1 MGAGSCARLPQM
13 SRITI
18 VGTGY
23 VGLTAGAC
31 FAHLGHQVVCGD
43 IDEAKVEG
51 LSAGRLPIVETG
63 LADLVRE
70 GLDAGRLSFVVGA
83 AAAVEGCEVAF
94 LCVPTPQHL
103 DGSADTALLEAAV
116 REMATAMPA
125 GAIVV
130 NKSTVPV
137 GSTRVV
143 SDALGRDDLAVV
155 SNPEFL
161 REGSAVRDFL
171 EPDRVVVGADDPSA
185 AEAVAALYD
194 GVNSPVLVTDPVSA
208 ETIKYAA
215 NAFLVTKLSFVNSM
229 AAVCESVGA
238 DVDDVMTGL
247 GHDRRIGSGYLSPGP
262 GWGGSCFPKDTQS
275 LLQMAGRAGYDFR
288 FLDVAVAVNEE
299 QFDRVADKVRK
310 AVGGDLAGRTVA
322 AWGLT
327 FKAGTDD
334 LRDSPALAVIDRLL
348 TAGATVRAHD
358 PTVAAA
364 RPPIPDDVVVVSNPM
379 AACDGAEVLVVLTE
393 WDNFRAADPA
403 AVADRLVRPAV
414 VDARN
419 LLDRALWEGHGFEY
433 QGIGR

>member
-1 MGAGSCARLPQM
+1 M
-13 SRITI
+13 SRIAI

-43 IDEAKVEG
+43 IDEAKVEE
-51 LSAGRLPIVETG
+51 LSAGRLPIVEAG

-70 GLDAGRLSFVVGA
+70 GLNAGRLSFVVGA
-83 AAAVEGCEVAF
+83 AAAVEGCDVAF
-94 LCVPTPQHL
+94 LCLPTPQHP
-103 DGSADTALLEAAV
+103 DGSADTSFLEEAV
-116 REMATAMPA
+116 RQVATVLPS

-137 GSTRVV
+137 GSTQVV
-143 SDALGRDDLAVV
+143 FDALGRDDVAVV

-171 EPDRVVVGADDPSA
+171 EPDRVVVGANDSSA
-185 AEAVAALYD
+185 ADAVAALYAAV
-194 GVNSPVLVTDPVSA
+194 GAPMLITDPVTA
-208 ETIKYAA
+208 ETVKYAA
-215 NAFLVTKLSFVNSM
+215 NAFLVTKLSFVNSI
-229 AAVCESVGA
+229 AALCESVGA
-238 DVDDVMTGL
+238 DVDDVMVGL
-247 GHDRRIGSGYLSPGP
+247 GYDRRIGSGYLRPGP
-262 GWGGSCFPKDTQS
+262 GWGGSCFPKDTRS
-275 LLQMAGRAGYDFR
+275 LLQMAGQAGYDFR

-310 AVGGDLAGRTVA
+310 AAGGDLSGRTVA
-322 AWGLT
+322 VWGLT

-334 LRDSPALAVIDRLL
+334 LRDSPALAIIDRLL

-358 PTVAAA
+358 PTVVKAH
-364 RPPIPDDVVVVSNPM
+364 PPIPDDVVVVTDPL

-393 WDNFRAADPA
+393 WEDFQVADPTV
-403 AVADRLVRPAV
+403 VADRLTRPAV

-419 LLDRALWEGHGFEY
+419 LLDRTLWEGHGFDY